1 MSSRKKINKFK
12 VAIVVFALL
21 VFLLSVTGLGRFTYN
36 AVRDRYLSSRKF
48 YFSSDLLTPNGNAS
62 EPHVYENWD
71 GIGIYELDINMFSK
85 NNDLEKYDGSLMYSV
100 KLDYNKDK
108 ILCSLDY
115 NDFSRATGNEYY
127 TKESEEVDRRQ
138 IIPVNNEGKLKIYIK
153 LNEEYDDEEVGSEF
167 DLKVTAY
174 TSEPYKKTIEGT
186 FKLIMSDLAF
196 YMENDQDDVPYVL
209 MNIRNNKD
217 YASYVTINIKRTYDL
232 RLDLNS
238 NVYLKAISD
247 TGTGS
252 EITGV
257 TTSSGVVNSIT
268 FLMPKESSENIKF
281 YKTNSNNGVVAN
293 NYNQWMSEFS
303 IEREKKQ
310 EP

>member
-1 MSSRKKINKFK
+1 MSRRKKVNKFK

-21 VFLLSVTGLGRFTYN
+21 VFFMSVTGLGRFTYN
-36 AVRDRYLSSRKF
+36 AVRDRYLSSKKF
-48 YFSSDLLTPNGNAS
+48 YFTSDLLTPNGNAS

-85 NNDLEKYDGSLMYSV
+85 NNDLERYEGDLDYSV
-100 KLDYNKDK
+100 KLDYNKNK
-108 ILCSLDY
+108 ILCSLYY
-115 NDFSRATGNEYY
+115 NDFSRSTGNEYY
-127 TKESEEVDRRQ
+127 TNEAGDVDRRQ
-138 IIPVNNEGKLKIYIK
+138 KIPVNNEGKLKIYIK
-153 LNEEYDDEEVGSEF
+153 LNEDYDEELGEEF

-196 YMENDQDDVPYVL
+196 YMQDDQDGVPHVL

-217 YASYVTINIKRTYDL
+217 YDSYVTIKIKQLGDVKF
-232 RLDLNS
+232 DLNS
-238 NVYLKAISD
+238 NVYLNAITD

-252 EITGV
+252 DKTGIV
-257 TTSSGVVNSIT
+257 KSGNYVKELT
-268 FLMPKESSENIKF
+268 FLMPKESSENIRF
-281 YKTNSNNGVVAN
+281 YKTDSDNEIVATD
-293 NYNQWMSEFS
+293 YNQWMDVFS

-310 EP
+310 